1 MSTHKIAVKFF
12 VDDAAPVSG
21 DVFVTVFHRWIQQQ
35 AVTDHLLVDVADYAH
50 VPDGPGT
57 LLVAHE
63 ANIAMDRDE
72 GRLGLLYQRKQPLAG
87 DFATRLRTVV
97 AIARDACRRLE
108 SDPSLKGMKFRT
120 DQLLIRLNDRL
131 AAPNTNE
138 TLQQHR
144 RDIEAVAA
152 ETLGVRAVTLQRPD
166 DPRVL
171 FQVLAVSA

>member
-1 MSTHKIAVKFF
+1 MSTHKIGVKFF
-12 VDDAAPVSG
+12 VKEATTVAGDA
-21 DVFVTVFHRWIQQQ
+21 FVPVFHRWIQQQ
-35 AVTDHLLVDVADYAH
+35 AVPDHLLVDVADYAH
-50 VPDGPGT
+50 VHDGPGT
-57 LLVAHE
+57 LLIAHE
-63 ANIAMDRDE
+63 GNFAMDRDE

-87 DFATRLRTVV
+87 DFAQRLRLVV

-108 SDPSLKGMKFRT
+108 CDLSLEAIKFRT

-144 RDIEAVAA
+144 RDLEAVAA

-166 DPRVL
+166 DPRSL
-171 FQVLAVSA
+171 FQVLAVPA